1 MNEMNDPT
9 PPKFDYLRFG
19 RRLCWNRWR
28 LMLIIFLVIAVPT
41 VTWVMMFM
49 DRMYEASATI
59 FIDPGKDEP
68 SFLRGLMNA
77 EVSGLYLA
85 ILRSRS
91 LAQGVVDSLPREARD
106 ELIKRRNEDYLLAAQ
121 NWFRRLLRQDIV
133 VYSPQEQAVMELQE
147 ARMAFT
153 FQKDGTVIVTATAF
167 SPRVATDLANTYT
180 DVLLA
185 RSSSTARESAR
196 ATREM
201 IESMLVQGRTSQQEA
216 EEILRKF
223 HGGGREVKI
232 PDQSR
237 FELVQ
242 LSDLENRLS
251 EVQVTREIGQARL
264 AAMRGTTDHRAAAAG
279 PMVLSLRERLAQLES
294 KLAGLLER
302 YTDGHPL
309 VVSTRAEIDETQE
322 QLRGSLKGQQM
333 PKASAAAIMSPAERA
348 AMARQMADLDVTV
361 ASAQAKEE
369 GLRQRIARVK
379 ASLSTMNSKEL
390 EYSSLA
396 RGVETQRNLVAM
408 LTEKLNA
415 ARLNEQATIRSIR
428 IIDQASQPKAPASKK
443 MLIPLLAGVFG
454 GLGLALA
461 VGLLLEHVNEVIE
474 TEEDVVR
481 ITGYPVLGSI
491 PVVEQARGRDPKE
504 PVNFLLSHPAFALAL
519 EACRG
524 VRTSVEFQDS
534 ERPPKVIVLTS
545 PGAGEGK
552 STMIF
557 NLGWVF
563 WETGRRTLLV
573 DADLR
578 RPSLHRAFQIPNE
591 VGLVD
596 LLRQNLEW
604 QEVTRTAK
612 EGIDFIPSGIEPSNP
627 GALLS
632 SRHMKRMLEFV
643 RGRFDLVLLD
653 SPPVLAVSDNLAL
666 ASQVDGI
673 VLVVRS
679 GLTKRRSLLRAKA
692 QLDRIRGHVIG
703 VVVNGLS
710 PRDTRRYYAE
720 YTHYVSAV
728 ANETERRT
736 RRAEG
741 SERLRR
747 SLSGLF
753 RLPHRRPAK
762 SNRTGSEF
770 DGGKK
775 RG

>member
-1 MNEMNDPT
+1 MNQMNDPA
-9 PPKFDYLRFG
+9 PPRFDYIRFG
-19 RRLCWNRWR
+19 RRLFSKRWK
-28 LMLIIFLVIAVPT
+28 LMLIIFLAIALPT

-49 DRMYEASATI
+49 ERMYESSATL

-68 SFLRGLMNA
+68 TFMRGLMNA
-77 EVSGLYLA
+77 ETSGLYLA

-106 ELIKRRNEDYLLAAQ
+106 ELIKRRNEDHLLAVQ
-121 NWFRRLLRQDIV
+121 NWLRRVLRHDVV

-147 ARMAFT
+147 ARTGFGI
-153 FQKDGTVIVTATAF
+153 QKDGTVTLTATAF

-185 RSSSTARESAR
+185 RTSSTARESAR

-201 IESMLVQGRTSQQEA
+201 IESMLVQGRTSEQEA
-216 EEILRKF
+216 EDILRKF
-223 HGGGREVKI
+223 QGGGREMKI
-232 PDQSR
+232 PDQFR
-237 FELVQ
+237 LEIVQ

-251 EVQVTREIGQARL
+251 ELQVTREISQAHL
-264 AAMRGTTDHRAAAAG
+264 AAMRGSDHKAG
-279 PMVLSLRERLAQLES
+279 AGGAVALSLRERLAQLEN

-302 YTDGHPL
+302 YTEGHPL
-309 VVSTRAEIDETQE
+309 VATTRADIEETQE
-322 QLRGSLKGQQM
+322 QLRGNLKGQPM
-333 PKASAAAIMSPAERA
+333 PKAPTVASMTAAERA
-348 AMARQMADLDVTV
+348 AMARQMADLEVTV

-369 GLRQRIARVK
+369 GLRQRIARLK
-379 ASLSTMNSKEL
+379 ASLSSLNSKEF
-390 EYSSLA
+390 EYSNLA
-396 RGVETQRNLVAM
+396 RGVETQRNLVGL
-408 LTEKLNA
+408 LTEKLNT

-428 IIDQASQPKAPASKK
+428 IIDSASQPKTPASKK
-443 MLIPLLAGVFG
+443 MVIPMLAGLFG
-454 GLGLALA
+454 GLGLALG
-461 VGLLLEHVNEVIE
+461 VGVLLEHVNEVIE

-491 PVVEQARGRDPKE
+491 PIVNHVRGRDPKE
-504 PVNFLLSHPAFALAL
+504 PVNFLLSHPALALAL
-519 EACRG
+519 EACRT

-552 STMIF
+552 STVAF

-578 RPSLHRAFQIPNE
+578 RPALHRAFQIPNE

-604 QEVTRTAK
+604 QEVARTAK

-632 SRHMKRMLEFV
+632 SRHMRRMLEFV

-679 GLTKRRSLLRAKA
+679 GLTKRRSLLRARA

-720 YTHYVSAV
+720 YTHYVSTAT
-728 ANETERRT
+728 NGRDRRSQ
-736 RRAEG
+736 RAEG
-741 SERLRR
+741 SVRPRR
-747 SLSGLF
+747 GLSGLL
-753 RLPHRRPAK
+753 RLPHRRPATSK
-762 SNRTGSEF
+762 RTGSDI

>member
-9 PPKFDYLRFG
+9 PPKVDYIRFA
-19 RRLCWNRWR
+19 RRLFSKRWR
-28 LMLIIFLVIAVPT
+28 LMLGIFLVIAVPT
-41 VTWVMMFM
+41 VTWVMLFM
-49 DRMYEASATI
+49 DRMYEAVATI
-59 FIDPGKDEP
+59 YIDPGKDEP
-68 SFLRGLMNA
+68 TFLRGLMNA
-77 EVSGLYLA
+77 EMSGLYLA

-133 VYSPQEQAVMELQE
+133 VYSPQEQAVMELQD

-185 RSSSTARESAR
+185 RSGSAARESAR

-223 HGGGREVKI
+223 HGGNQDMKV
-232 PDQSR
+232 PDQAR
-237 FELVQ
+237 FELIQ
-242 LSDLENRLS
+242 LADLENRLS
-251 EVQVTREIGQARL
+251 ELQVTREIAQARL
-264 AAMRGTTDHRAAAAG
+264 AAMRGNSAEKAAPA
-279 PMVLSLRERLAQLES
+279 PLVVSLRQRLAQLES

-309 VVSTRAEIDETQE
+309 VLTARGEIEETQE
-322 QLRGSLKGQQM
+322 QLRGSLKGQPM
-333 PKASAAAIMSPAERA
+333 PRVPGAVILSPAERA
-348 AMARQMADLDVTV
+348 AMSKELADLEVTV
-361 ASAQAKEE
+361 ASAQAKEN

-379 ASLSTMNSKEL
+379 AALSSLNSKEM

-443 MLIPLLAGVFG
+443 MLLPLLVGICG
-454 GLGLALA
+454 GLGLAFG

-491 PVVEQARGRDPKE
+491 PVVAHARGRDPKE
-504 PVNFLLSHPAFALAL
+504 PVNFLLDNPAFTLAL
-519 EACRG
+519 EACRA

-534 ERPPKVIVLTS
+534 EHPPKVIVLTS

-552 STMIF
+552 STVIF

-612 EGIDFIPSGIEPSNP
+612 EGIDFIPSGIEPANP

-643 RGRFDLVLLD
+643 RARFDLVLLD
-653 SPPVLAVSDNLAL
+653 SPPLLAVSDNLAL

-679 GLTKRRSLLRAKA
+679 GFTKRRSLVRAKA
-692 QLDRIRGHVIG
+692 QLERIRGHVLG

-710 PRDTRRYYAE
+710 PRDTRRYYTE
-720 YTHYVSAV
+720 YTHYVAAGARAS
-728 ANETERRT
+728 ERRT
-736 RRAEG
+736 WRAG
-741 SERLRR
+741 GRERLRR
-747 SLSGLF
+747 RLGGLF
-753 RLPHRRPAK
+753 RLPQRRPVTPK
-762 SNRTGSEF
+762 RNGSDF